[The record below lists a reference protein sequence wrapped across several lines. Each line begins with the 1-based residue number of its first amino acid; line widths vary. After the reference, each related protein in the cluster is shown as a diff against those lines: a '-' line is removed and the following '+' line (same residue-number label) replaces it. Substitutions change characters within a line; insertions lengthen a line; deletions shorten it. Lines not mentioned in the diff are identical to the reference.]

1 MENQQN
7 QELTFGESA
16 PNTENVVKVLQPSKF
31 FSDEAKKDLKVGD
44 TFEVCP
50 SAVDF
55 TKDIAALVELTKGA
69 ALVIDYG
76 EDHAFSNSF
85 RGIQN
90 HKLVKEWPKIFDEVG
105 RLDLTSYVNFK

>member
-1 MENQQN
+1 M
-7 QELTFGESA
+7 LFGESA

-31 FSDEAKKDLKVGD
+31 FSEEARKDLKVGD

-50 SAVDF
+50 TANDF
-55 TKDIAALVELTKGA
+55 AKDIGQLVELTKGA

-85 RGIQN
+85 RGI
-90 HKLVKEWPKIFDEVG
+90 
-105 RLDLTSYVNFK
+105 